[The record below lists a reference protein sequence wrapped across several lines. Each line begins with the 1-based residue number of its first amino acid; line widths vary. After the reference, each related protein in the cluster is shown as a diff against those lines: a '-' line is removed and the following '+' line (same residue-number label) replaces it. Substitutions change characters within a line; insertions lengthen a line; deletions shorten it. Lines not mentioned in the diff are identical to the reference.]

1 MTCPAVGASISSP
14 AAKYGSRLMVAN
26 SVMPMAKPPT
36 ARANRTKP
44 GPCGG
49 GCRCMGKLP
58 GSRPRANAYRKL
70 NRGRYCR
77 AGNAG
82 MPAPPLVLSS
92 RAARRKFWRGMRQ
105 CEDGDTTAA
114 ARHFARPRLRA
125 LTDAP
130 ARQPRVKAPRTVI
143 LANPWA
149 VGDVIMTLPLGG
161 AIRRHWPG
169 VRLYFAAQHL
179 ALPQAC
185 EFFDGVID
193 SNAILADPAI
203 LKRMGTDVFLN
214 PFSNEDLARAAFAAR
229 VPVRVG
235 NLFRRRS
242 AAFHNRFVAY
252 GNTGYAHMLG
262 FALRHV
268 RAIGVPVDPLPS
280 DPRLLF
286 GLTRVGAPPEQLK
299 QQLDPRRFN
308 LILHPKSGGSGREWP
323 LEYYLELARE
333 LVGTNDF
340 KLFVTGS
347 EKERQVVERDCPEL
361 LSSGLTTDVMGR
373 LSLGELM
380 AFIQVA
386 DGLLASGTGPLH
398 IAAALGRHALGI

>member
-1 MTCPAVGASISSP
+1 
-14 AAKYGSRLMVAN
+14 
-26 SVMPMAKPPT
+26 
-36 ARANRTKP
+36 
-44 GPCGG
+44 
-49 GCRCMGKLP
+49 
-58 GSRPRANAYRKL
+58 
-70 NRGRYCR
+70 
-77 AGNAG
+77 
-82 MPAPPLVLSS
+82 
-92 RAARRKFWRGMRQ
+92 
-105 CEDGDTTAA
+105 
-114 ARHFARPRLRA
+114 
-125 LTDAP
+125 
-130 ARQPRVKAPRTVI
+130 VKAPRTVI

-340 KLFVTGS
+340 KLFVSGS

-398 IAAALGRHALGI
+398 IAAALGRHALGIYATGPTLDPTSWRPIGPLARTLCSPGRCRPGSLQCPKKTGPPCHCTRALKPAEVIERLVMPAFRRGTGPLRPYELQGGIGAAI